1 MSFHVSV
8 HSESN
13 PGNEPSFLPGNLAGM
28 QHAGLSVFVY
38 FLALEPGIK
47 KGKSQKPGKT
57 KTKNTPPP
65 ISSSNAITNHT
76 HLQLYFSKDLNALY

>member
-8 HSESN
+8 HSEST

-28 QHAGLSVFVY
+28 QHAGLSVFVN
-38 FLALEPGIK
+38 FLALEPGTE

-57 KTKNTPPP
+57 KAKNTPRKFFSLEDQW
-65 ISSSNAITNHT
+65 IRQHYSR
-76 HLQLYFSKDLNALY
+76 LRQLD

>member
-8 HSESN
+8 HSEST

-28 QHAGLSVFVY
+28 QHAGLSVFVN
-38 FLALEPGIK
+38 FLALEPGIE

-57 KTKNTPPP
+57 KAKNTPPP
-65 ISSSNAITNHT
+65 ISSSNAMTNHT
-76 HLQLYFSKDLNALY
+76 HLNCTFPRT